1 MRKDK
6 IKRFQV
12 SVVWF
17 KGSTFKGSE
26 VIDKRNKRSGVMSKG
41 RGSKQ
46 QQETR
51 TLDPLN
57 PEPLN
62 L

>member
-1 MRKDK
+1 VRKDK

-26 VIDKRNKRSGVMSKG
+26 VTDNSYKRLGVMSKG

-51 TLDPLN
+51 TLEPLN

>member
-12 SVVWF
+12 SVVW
-17 KGSTFKGSE
+17 FKGSE